1 MNEKKLAKIYQIGHS
16 SRMISLWVIGILI
29 GGLLPII
36 LNNNYELITWLSI
49 ILILFI
55 LATPIIISIIRKKFN
70 PFSPIVIVN
79 LLYFLYFVFAPVND
93 LLTDNTIFFGHDI
106 APAISLGFIYVA
118 LGLVSIIIGYY
129 LSFGKT
135 VAKSIPSPKINHKLS
150 IYYAI
155 ALGVFAFILLSFWI
169 RGGGSNWIRY
179 LTFNQLGSSAIAE
192 YDGFGSSSFRNYLG
206 CTIDWFIASFVIL
219 YAFIKRKRKILW
231 CFFIAILI
239 IFCTIGFRFRILI
252 LVLAPLVY
260 HFLKVK
266 RRNITFRFI
275 VIVII
280 IIFLIVSILGAVR
293 GGFRGGEMALY
304 PLTFYSAWNAFTSSL
319 AVYQPFLVMIKT
331 IPKIH
336 DYYWGS
342 SYTYIFLQ
350 PIPRALWP
358 DRPEAPQ
365 HVIIRTIFGSN
376 EPVKSGVAFVNIGEF
391 YANFGLAGI
400 ILGMF
405 FFGIILRILFEYLRC
420 YPENEWVR
428 ILYSI
433 TLPFLIQIVSRGYF
447 VQNMVEFTFII
458 GPVIIGMLLSSKFK
472 FIRR

>member
-1 MNEKKLAKIYQIGHS
+1 MNERKLVKIYQIGYS

-29 GGLLPII
+29 GGLVPII
-36 LNNNYELITWLSI
+36 LNNNYELLMWLSI

-70 PFSPIVIVN
+70 PFEPIIIVS
-79 LLYFLYFVFAPVND
+79 LLYFIYFVFAPIND
-93 LLTDNTIFFGHDI
+93 LITGNTIFFGHDI
-106 APAISLGFIYVA
+106 APAIPLGFIYVA
-118 LGLVSIIIGYY
+118 LGVLSMIIGYY

-135 VAKSIPSPKINHKLS
+135 VAKSIPSPKINPKLS
-150 IYYAI
+150 IHYAM

-179 LTFNQLGSSAIAE
+179 LTFNQLGSSAIAGH
-192 YDGFGSSSFRNYLG
+192 DGFSSSPFRNYLG
-206 CTIDWFIASFVIL
+206 FTMNWFIASFVIL
-219 YAFIKRKRKILW
+219 YVFVKRKRKILW

-239 IFCTIGFRFRILI
+239 VFCTIGFRFRILI

-260 HFLKVK
+260 YFLKVK
-266 RRNITFRFI
+266 RKNINFRLI

-280 IIFLIVSILGAVR
+280 IFLIVGVFGAVR
-293 GGFRGGEMALY
+293 NGFRSGNIASY
-304 PLTFYSAWNAFTSSL
+304 SLTFYSSWNAFTRSL
-319 AVYQPFLVMIKT
+319 AIYQPFLVMIKA
-331 IPKIH
+331 IPKLH

-365 HVIIRTIFGSN
+365 NDIIRTIFGSN
-376 EPVKSGVAFVNIGEF
+376 KPVKSGVAYPNIGEF
-391 YANFGLAGI
+391 YANFGLIGI

-405 FFGIILRILFEYLRC
+405 FFGIILRILFEYLNC
-420 YPENEWVR
+420 YSENEWVL

-433 TLPFLIQIVSRGYF
+433 TLPFLVQIVSRGYF
-447 VQNMVEFTFII
+447 VQSMVETIFII
-458 GPVIIGMLLSSKFK
+458 GPVIIGMLLSSRLK